1 MNQKYEKIFQ
11 PYKFSSGVEVKNR
24 IMMAPMTTYS
34 SDDQGFITEV
44 LT

>member
-24 IMMAPMTTYS
+24 IMMAPMTTSVQRTKYAI
-34 SDDQGFITEV
+34 D
-44 LT
+44 